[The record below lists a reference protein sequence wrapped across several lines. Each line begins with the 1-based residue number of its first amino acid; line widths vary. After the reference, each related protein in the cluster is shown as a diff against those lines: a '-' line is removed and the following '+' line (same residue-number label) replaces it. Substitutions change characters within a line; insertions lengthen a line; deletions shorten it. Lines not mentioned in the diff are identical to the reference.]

1 MYTFGVI
8 ARQNI
13 CYRFAAT
20 ATCEID
26 ATHGFRDYVLYKK
39 ISGKSD
45 AVALRAH
52 VPVQLHV
59 FWLDQKYDTPP

>member
-39 ISGKSD
+39 IPGKSD
-45 AVALRAH
+45 AAARRAH
-52 VPVQLHV
+52 VPV
-59 FWLDQKYDTPP
+59 